1 MSVGNVSE
9 FNPKADDY
17 WKNTEHLSFL
27 KQIKMQMTQK
37 EEPYKLFKGLTWLMW
52 LL

>member
-17 WKNTEHLSFL
+17 WKNTEHLFFEANKNADDS
-27 KQIKMQMTQK
+27 
-37 EEPYKLFKGLTWLMW
+37 KGRAI
-52 LL
+52 